1 MQASQS
7 LLLGFLQFCSEDFR
21 CDMRKGKHA
30 MSTAKKELFSERVR
44 AGSRT
49 YFFDVKEAATGA
61 KYLVINE
68 SKKVGESHE
77 HNRIM
82 IFEEDILSFN
92 EGLKKA
98 VDFMVK

>member
-1 MQASQS
+1 MT
-7 LLLGFLQFCSEDFR
+7 
-21 CDMRKGKHA
+21 KGEHA
-30 MSTAKKELFSERVR
+30 MSTAKKELFLERVR

-82 IFEEDILSFN
+82 IFEEDILSFG

>member
-1 MQASQS
+1 M
-7 LLLGFLQFCSEDFR
+7 LQLIQLNYWLHLT
-21 CDMRKGKHA
+21 RKGEQA
-30 MSTAKKELFSERVR
+30 MSTAKKELFSERVK

-82 IFEEDILSFN
+82 IFQEDIQSFS
-92 EGLKKA
+92 EGLQKVVGFIQK
-98 VDFMVK
+98 